1 MRKKERIKKM
11 VWIVSLIAI
20 GLLVRIVDL
29 KADRNYW
36 RNRVYDLE
44 DADVIRVVNER
55 ARS

>member
-1 MRKKERIKKM
+1 M
-11 VWIVSLIAI
+11 VWIVSLISI
-20 GLLVRIVDL
+20 GLLVWIADL

-36 RNRVYDLE
+36 RNRVHDLE

>member
-1 MRKKERIKKM
+1 MI
-11 VWIVSLIAI
+11 WIVCLIAV
-20 GLLVRIVDL
+20 GLLVRIEAL